1 MLEVSKA
8 WSSLQRIQWKCQ
20 KKGQWDA
27 GLDSVANKE
36 SSDTN
41 ICNTFEKYILVF
53 EYIISFYLKYR
64 ERTGCFF

>member
-27 GLDSVANKE
+27 GLDAVANKE
-36 SSDTN
+36 SSDKN
-41 ICNTFEKYILVF
+41 ICNTFEKYILCVSN
-53 EYIISFYLKYR
+53 I
-64 ERTGCFF
+64 